1 MTSLAFTIIM
11 LLAALTV
18 LTACLALLR
27 SWLHEKKRKAY
38 DHDVLLITIPK
49 FSISTNTKQQE
60 VNVKER
66 LAQIENLF
74 SALSSLHADRGIR
87 AFLYGRNDHFSLEM
101 TAQHGIISF
110 YAAIPRGI
118 TDFFIQQVQTVY
130 PHVQFQR
137 VSDYNIF
144 QPRAAI
150 LGGYLIFRKS
160 FIFPIKTYRNF
171 DGDPLE
177 SLATAL
183 SKIPSASGAAIQY
196 IVRSSTPSW
205 HKAGLKVVGEA
216 YKAGSLK
223 VGLKSEYGRGSGAG
237 HIVMAIVKAFSSVL
251 GASFSAPK
259 KIEPPSNQQQH
270 ILSAKDQEALKGIEE
285 KNSKGGF
292 DVNIRIIVSA
302 PNQQQAEQLLRN
314 LMNSFGPYNVYEFG
328 NAFKPLFLHNHN
340 KIIQDFIY
348 RYFEPRAGL
357 LLNAE
362 EMVSLY
368 HLPEQLQAPNVRWLK
383 ARSAAPP
390 TELPTEGII
399 LGRSTYRDQTV
410 EVRIKD
416 ADRRR
421 HVYIIGQTGTGKSVL
436 MENMAIQ
443 DIERGSG
450 ICVIDPHGDLVEKML
465 SHVPTER
472 SDDVILFDPA
482 DVERPL
488 ALNMLEFTTPEQK
501 TFVVNEMINIF
512 DKLYDLRT
520 TGGPMFE
527 QYMRNTMLLMME
539 DPDSGSTLLE
549 VSRVLADE
557 KFRKYKLSKTRNP
570 VVRDFWEKEAQKAG
584 GDAALANMVPYITS
598 KLNQFVA
605 NDIMRPIISQQ
616 TSSFNFRTVMDEKKI
631 LLINLSKGKI
641 GDMNSTLL
649 GMVCVGKLLMA
660 ALSRVDTDESERT
673 DFYLYID
680 EFQNYVSESIS
691 IILSEAR
698 KYKLNLT
705 MAHQYINQLTKN
717 NNTSVRDAVF
727 GNVGTMVAFR
737 VGVEDAELIT
747 QQFAPVVDQYDVMNI
762 EKYHA
767 YIRLLIDNQNP
778 PAFSLAPTSPQ
789 ATNPARVK
797 TLKEL
802 SRLKYGRPREIVEK
816 GIFERTRITPIA
828 DTPLPPI
835 Q

>member
-1 MTSLAFTIIM
+1 MTSPVLTVIL
-11 LLAALTV
+11 LLAVLTV
-18 LTACLALLR
+18 LAACLALIR
-27 SWLHEKKRKAY
+27 GWLHEKNRKTY
-38 DHDVLLITIPK
+38 DHDILLITIPK
-49 FSISTNTKQQE
+49 FAIAANAKQQE

-74 SALSSLHADRGIR
+74 SALSSVHADRGIK
-87 AFLYGRNDHFSLEM
+87 AFFYGRNDHFSLEM
-101 TAQHGIISF
+101 ISQHGIISF
-110 YAAIPRGI
+110 YAVTPRGLS
-118 TDFFIQQVQTVY
+118 DFFIQQVQTVY
-130 PHVQFQR
+130 QHVQFQR
-137 VSDYNIF
+137 VTDYNIF
-144 QPRAAI
+144 QPRASI

-183 SKIPSASGAAIQY
+183 SKIPSESGAAIQY
-196 IVRSSTPSW
+196 IVRSATPAW
-205 HKAGLKVVGEA
+205 HKAGRKVVSEA
-216 YKAGSLK
+216 YKAGSLII
-223 VGLKSEYGRGSGAG
+223 GLKSEYSHGSGVG
-237 HIVMAIVKAFSSVL
+237 HGIMVIIKALSSVL
-251 GASFSAPK
+251 GASFTATK
-259 KIEPPSNQQQH
+259 KIDSPVKQQPV
-270 ILSAKDQEALKGIEE
+270 LSGKDQEALKGIEE

-292 DVNIRIIVSA
+292 DVNIRVIVSA
-302 PNQQQAEQLLRN
+302 PNQQQAEQHLRN
-314 LMNSFGPYNVYEFG
+314 IMNSFGPYNIYEFG
-328 NAFKPLFLHNHN
+328 NALKPLFVHNHG

-348 RYFEPRAGL
+348 RYFEPKATI

-368 HLPEQLQAPNVRWLK
+368 HLPEQMQAPNVRWLK

-390 TELPTEGII
+390 TELPKEGII

-450 ICVIDPHGDLVEKML
+450 VCVIDPHGDLVEKML
-465 SHVPTER
+465 SHVPEER
-472 SDDVILFDPA
+472 SDDVILFDPS

-488 ALNMLEFTTPEQK
+488 SLNMLEFTTPEQK

-512 DKLYDLRT
+512 DKLYDLKT

-539 DPDSGSTLLE
+539 DPESGSTLLE
-549 VSRVLADE
+549 VPRVLADE
-557 KFRKYKLSKTRNP
+557 KFRKFKLSKTRNP

-584 GDAALANMVPYITS
+584 GDASLANMVPYITS
-598 KLNQFVA
+598 KLNQFIA

-616 TSSFNFRTVMDEKKI
+616 VSSFNFRTVMDEKKI
-631 LLINLSKGKI
+631 LLINLSKGRI

-649 GMVCVGKLLMA
+649 GMVCVGKLLIA
-660 ALSRVDTDESERT
+660 ALSRADTDESERA

-705 MAHQYINQLTKN
+705 IAHQYINQLTKN

-797 TLKEL
+797 ALKEL

-816 GIFERTRITPIA
+816 EIFERTRITPVV
-828 DTPLPPI
+828 DPPLPPI